1 MRSKRFW
8 ALVTLSGILLAGCST
23 TTLSGSWK
31 SPDYTSQV
39 KKVYI
44 VGIAKQET
52 NRRIFEDEF
61 NRQLSAHGVV
71 GLSSYKDMPE
81 SANVDEAKIAGSLK
95 TTGADSVLMTN
106 VTGKR
111 TEEVVNPG
119 RVTSYNSSPYYGN
132 RSPYYGGRSYNR
144 YYGSYY
150 NQRREVIYEPA
161 TISQFT
167 IVTVEANLF
176 DAKTKE
182 MIWSAQLET
191 VVESN
196 IQTLISDFVKVV
208 IKDMSSKGL
217 I

>member
-1 MRSKRFW
+1 MQEVNSMKLKHFW
-8 ALVTLSGILLAGCST
+8 TLLLLGGILLAGCST

-31 SPDYTSQV
+31 SPDYANQI

-44 VGIAKQET
+44 VGISKQET

-61 NRQLSAHGVV
+61 NRQLSVHGVA
-71 GLSSYKDMPE
+71 GLSSYKDIPD
-81 SANVDEAKIAGSLK
+81 SANIDEAKIAESVMS
-95 TTGADSVLMTN
+95 TGADSVLMTN

-119 RVTSYNSSPYYGN
+119 RVTSYNTSPYYGSRN
-132 RSPYYGGRSYNR
+132 YNR

-150 NQRREVIYEPA
+150 NQRRDVIYEPA
-161 TISQFT
+161 TVSQFT
-167 IVTVEANLF
+167 IVTIEANLF
-176 DAKTKE
+176 DAQTKE

-196 IQTLISDFVKVV
+196 IQTLITDFVKVV
-208 IKDMSSKGL
+208 IKDMNSKGL

>member
-1 MRSKRFW
+1 MKSIHFVVF
-8 ALVTLSGILLAGCST
+8 LVLSGIVLAGCSS

-31 SPDYTSQV
+31 SPDYVGQI

-44 VGIAKQET
+44 VGISKQET

-61 NRQLSAHGVV
+61 NRQLSAHGVT
-71 GLSSYKDMPE
+71 GLSSYKEMPD
-81 SANVDEAKIAGSLK
+81 SAKVDEAKIAKSISEN
-95 TTGADSVLMTN
+95 GADSVLMTN

-119 RVTSYNSSPYYGN
+119 RVTSYNTG
-132 RSPYYGGRSYNR
+132 PYYGGRSYNR

-150 NQRREVIYEPA
+150 NQNRTVTYEPA

-167 IVTVEANLF
+167 IVNIEANLF
-176 DAKTKE
+176 DATTKE
-182 MIWSAQLET
+182 LIWSAQLET
-191 VVESN
+191 VVESD
-196 IQTLISDFVKVV
+196 IQTLINDFVKTV
-208 IKDMSSKGL
+208 IEDMSSKGL

>member
-1 MRSKRFW
+1 MKSIHFVVF
-8 ALVTLSGILLAGCST
+8 LILGGILLPGCSS

-31 SPDYTSQV
+31 NPDYIGQV

-44 VGIAKQET
+44 VGVSKQET

-61 NRQLSAHGVV
+61 NRQLSVHGVT
-71 GLSSYKDMPE
+71 GLSSYKEMPD
-81 SANVDEAKIAGSLK
+81 SAKVDEAKIAKSIRDN
-95 TTGADSVLMTN
+95 GADSVLMTN

-119 RVTSYNSSPYYGN
+119 RVTSYNTG
-132 RSPYYGGRSYNR
+132 PYYGGRSYNR
-144 YYGSYY
+144 NYGSYY
-150 NQRREVIYEPA
+150 NQSRTVTYEPA

-167 IVTVEANLF
+167 IVNVEANLF

-182 MIWSAQLET
+182 LIWSAQLET
-191 VVESN
+191 VVEN
-196 IQTLISDFVKVV
+196 DIQTLINDFVETV

>member
-1 MRSKRFW
+1 MKSIHFVVI
-8 ALVTLSGILLAGCST
+8 LVLGGILLAGCSS

-31 SPDYTSQV
+31 SPDYVGQV

-44 VGIAKQET
+44 VGISKQET

-61 NRQLSAHGVV
+61 NRQLSVHGVT
-71 GLSSYKDMPE
+71 GLSSYKEMPD
-81 SANVDEAKIAGSLK
+81 SAKVDEAKIAKSIRDN
-95 TTGADSVLMTN
+95 GADSVLMTN

-119 RVTSYNSSPYYGN
+119 RVTSYNTG
-132 RSPYYGGRSYNR
+132 PYYGGRSYNR
-144 YYGSYY
+144 NYGSYY
-150 NQRREVIYEPA
+150 NQSRTVTYEPA

-167 IVTVEANLF
+167 IVTIEANLF

-182 MIWSAQLET
+182 LIWSAQLET
-191 VVESN
+191 VVESD
-196 IQTLISDFVKVV
+196 IQTLINDFVKTV
-208 IKDMSSKGL
+208 IEDMSSKGL